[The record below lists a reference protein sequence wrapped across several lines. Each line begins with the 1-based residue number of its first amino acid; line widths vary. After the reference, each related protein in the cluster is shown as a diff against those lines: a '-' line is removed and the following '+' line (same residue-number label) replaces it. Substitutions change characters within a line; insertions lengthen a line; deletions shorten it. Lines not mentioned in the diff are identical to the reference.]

1 MELDSSRVLFILLY
15 LAVGIALFLWAI
27 MTRLKM
33 EKEVKGG
40 RTVLWNNVLPYWN
53 SNDFTEKGNSL
64 RKTYN
69 IIYFVL
75 IVYSL
80 ALISFMKASA

>member
-1 MELDSSRVLFILLY
+1 MEISRVFIGLLF
-15 LAVGIALFLWAI
+15 LAVGVALFLGAI
-27 MTRLKM
+27 AIKLQM

-40 RTVLWNNVLPYWN
+40 RRVLWNSLFPYWN
-53 SNDFTEKGNSL
+53 SKDFTERGNSL

-69 IIYFVL
+69 LIYFVL

-80 ALISFMKASA
+80 ALIIFVKATE

>member
-1 MELDSSRVLFILLY
+1 MEASRVIIGLLF
-15 LAVGIALFLWAI
+15 LAVGVVLFLGAI
-27 MTRLKM
+27 AIRLQM

-40 RTVLWNNVLPYWN
+40 RTIYWNSFLPYWN
-53 SNDFTEKGNSL
+53 ESDFNERGNSL

-69 IIYFVL
+69 KIYYSL

-80 ALISFMKASA
+80 ALIIFMKASG

>member
-1 MELDSSRVLFILLY
+1 MEISRVFIGLLF
-15 LAVGIALFLWAI
+15 LAVGVALFLGAI
-27 MTRLKM
+27 SIRLKM

-40 RTVLWNNVLPYWN
+40 RRVLWNSLFPFWN
-53 SNDFTEKGNSL
+53 SKDFTERGNSL

-75 IVYSL
+75 IVYSI
-80 ALISFMKASA
+80 ALIIFVKATE

>member
-1 MELDSSRVLFILLY
+1 MEASRVIIGLLF
-15 LAVGIALFLWAI
+15 LAVGVVLFLGAI
-27 MTRLKM
+27 AIRLQM

-40 RTVLWNNVLPYWN
+40 RTVLWNNILPYWN
-53 SNDFTEKGNSL
+53 SKDFTERGNSL
-64 RKTYN
+64 RKMYN

-80 ALISFMKASA
+80 ALITFMKASE

>member
-1 MELDSSRVLFILLY
+1 MEVSRIITGLLFLV
-15 LAVGIALFLWAI
+15 VGVALFLGAI
-27 MTRLKM
+27 AIRLQM

-40 RTVLWNNVLPYWN
+40 RVVLWNRFLPYWN
-53 SNDFTEKGNSL
+53 AKDFTERGNSL
-64 RKTYN
+64 RKKYN

-80 ALISFMKASA
+80 ALITFMKAGE

>member
-1 MELDSSRVLFILLY
+1 MEISRVFIGLLF
-15 LAVGIALFLWAI
+15 LAVGVALFLGAI
-27 MTRLKM
+27 AIKLQM

-40 RTVLWNNVLPYWN
+40 RRVLWNSLFPYLN
-53 SNDFTEKGNSL
+53 SKDFTERGNSL

-69 IIYFVL
+69 LIYFVL

-80 ALISFMKASA
+80 ALINFMQATE

>member
-1 MELDSSRVLFILLY
+1 MEASRVIIGLLF
-15 LAVGIALFLWAI
+15 LAIGVALFLGAI
-27 MTRLKM
+27 AIRLQM

-40 RTVLWNNVLPYWN
+40 RTVIWNSYLPYWN
-53 SNDFTEKGNSL
+53 SKDFTERGNSL

-80 ALISFMKASA
+80 ALVTFMQASE

>member
-1 MELDSSRVLFILLY
+1 MEISRVIIGFFFLL
-15 LAVGIALFLWAI
+15 VGIALFLGAI
-27 MTRLKM
+27 LVRLQM

-40 RTVLWNNVLPYWN
+40 RTIYWNSFLPYWN
-53 SNDFTEKGNSL
+53 ESDFSKRGNSL

-69 IIYFVL
+69 RMYYAL

-80 ALISFMKASA
+80 ALIAFMKSSE